1 MNRSVTVAILVSVLG
16 FCVIVAICF
25 LTYKLKPRHAELEP
39 DDSPLTEHRDPS
51 TLSFSPP
58 STRRFVIRGGHA
70 ISASQTGNTSIRSG
84 RNGLHSER
92 QSNTD
97 LRQVEPSR
105 PRPPRKDVEKGIVD
119 AVVESTLFMPER
131 SSIVTPPVL
140 GHRLSIV
147 PEMSQISPT
156 RSLQTRRLSWDVR
169 QLLDE
174 VRTDTPLGHRTQ
186 HSTTSPPIPTTAT
199 ARQSQIYELPAT
211 PIPPHSPIVEPL
223 TVASPQVDITSPQLP
238 VEPLTPTS
246 SHMLE
251 ANGSMAYPSPT
262 SPSTPLTLTRFT
274 DTSSPSTSTPGRLSS
289 DVNRALLR
297 SKYNISGT

>member
-1 MNRSVTVAILVSVLG
+1 MNKSVTVAILVSVLG

-25 LTYKLKPRHAELEP
+25 LTYKLKPRHSGPEP

-70 ISASQTGNTSIRSG
+70 ISASQTGTSSIRSG
-84 RNGLHSER
+84 FHRNGLHSER
-92 QSNTD
+92 QSNTN

-105 PRPPRKDVEKGIVD
+105 PRPPRKDVEQGIVD

-131 SSIVTPPVL
+131 SSIVAPPVL
-140 GHRLSIV
+140 GHRLSTV
-147 PEMSQISPT
+147 PEMSQISTT

-186 HSTTSPPIPTTAT
+186 HSTTSPPTTVT

-211 PIPPHSPIVEPL
+211 PIPPRSPIIEPL
-223 TVASPQVDITSPQLP
+223 IVASSEINITSQHLP

-251 ANGSMAYPSPT
+251 ANDTLVYTSPP
-262 SPSTPLTLTRFT
+262 SPSTPLPLNQFT
-274 DTSSPSTSTPGRLSS
+274 DSSSPGTSTPGRLSLDAS
-289 DVNRALLR
+289 RALLR
-297 SKYNISGT
+297 SKYNISRT